1 MGQPLTLP
9 RLLKMRLDIA
19 PLIAPQKIDNRPSDI
34 DVARRVLASEAAGL
48 AALADVL
55 DHNFVKAVDIMAAAK
70 GRVVVSGMG
79 KSGNIAQK
87 IVATLASTGTPAQ
100 FVNAA
105 EASHGDLGMITLQDV
120 VLTLSYSGETA
131 ELTDLVAFTRIMKIP
146 LIAMSGRA
154 GSSLDKA
161 GDVSLVLPRMAEA
174 CPHNLAPTTSTT
186 AMMALGD
193 ALAVA
198 LLERKGF
205 SAEDFNALHPG
216 GQLGRRFIKLADIM
230 HRGESIP
237 LARYDALM
245 SEALLTMTAK
255 SLGCVGVVAADE
267 SLVGIITDGD
277 LRRHME
283 SSLVE
288 RRAGEIMT
296 ESPLTVSPDMLAAA
310 ALGLMNDRKITAM
323 FAVEANKPVG
333 IVHIHDLL
341 RAGIV

>member
-1 MGQPLTLP
+1 LELAQLTTTKKSGG
-9 RLLKMRLDIA
+9 R
-19 PLIAPQKIDNRPSDI
+19 QSDL
-34 DVARRVLASEAAGL
+34 DVARRVLAHEAAGL
-48 AALADVL
+48 AALSAVL
-55 DHNFVKAVDIMAAAK
+55 DESFVKAVDLMEAAK

-87 IVATLASTGTPAQ
+87 ITATLASTGTPAQ
-100 FVNAA
+100 YVNAA

-131 ELTDLVAFTRIMKIP
+131 ELSDLVAFTRLMKIP
-146 LIAMSGRA
+146 LIAVSGRA

-161 GDVSLVLPRMAEA
+161 GDVSLVLPEMDEA
-174 CPHNLAPTTSTT
+174 CPNNLAPTTSTT

-216 GQLGRRFIKLADIM
+216 GQLGRRFIKLSDIM
-230 HRGESIP
+230 HRGEAVP
-237 LARYDALM
+237 LARHDSQM

-255 SLGCVGVVAADE
+255 SLGCVGVVGADGT
-267 SLVGIITDGD
+267 LAGIITDGD

-283 SSLVE
+283 NDLLE
-288 RRAGEIMT
+288 RRASEIMT
-296 ESPLTVSPDMLAAA
+296 EAPLTVSPDMLAAA
-310 ALGLMNDRKITAM
+310 VLGLMNDRKITAM

-341 RAGIV
+341 RAGLV

>member
-1 MGQPLTLP
+1 
-9 RLLKMRLDIA
+9 
-19 PLIAPQKIDNRPSDI
+19 
-34 DVARRVLASEAAGL
+34 
-48 AALADVL
+48 
-55 DHNFVKAVDIMAAAK
+55 
-70 GRVVVSGMG
+70 
-79 KSGNIAQK
+79 
-87 IVATLASTGTPAQ
+87 
-100 FVNAA
+100 
-105 EASHGDLGMITLQDV
+105 MITLQDV

-131 ELTDLVAFTRIMKIP
+131 ELSDLVAFTRLKQIP

-161 GDVSLVLPRMAEA
+161 GDVSLVLPRMEEA

-205 SAEDFNALHPG
+205 SAENFNALHPG
-216 GQLGRRFIKLADIM
+216 GQLGRRFIKLSDIM
-230 HRGESIP
+230 HRVDAIP
-237 LARYDALM
+237 LVRHDTMM
-245 SEALLTMTAK
+245 SEALLIMTAK
-255 SLGCVGVVAADE
+255 SLGCVGVVDADE

-283 SSLVE
+283 NNLFE
-288 RRAGEIMT
+288 RQAGEIMT
-296 ESPLTVSPDMLAAA
+296 KSPLTVAPDMLAAA
-310 ALGLMNDRKITAM
+310 ALGIMNERKITAM
-323 FAVEANKPVG
+323 FAVEENKPVG

>member
-1 MGQPLTLP
+1 LEF
-9 RLLKMRLDIA
+9 A
-19 PLIAPQKIDNRPSDI
+19 PLITPQKTDSRPSDI

-48 AALADVL
+48 AALSAVL
-55 DHNFVKAVDIMAAAK
+55 DDSFVKAVDIMEAAK

-100 FVNAA
+100 YVNAA

-131 ELTDLVAFTRIMKIP
+131 ELSDLVAFTRLMKIP

-161 GDVSLVLPRMAEA
+161 GDVSLVLPNMAEA

-216 GQLGRRFIKLADIM
+216 GRLGRRFIKLSDIM
-230 HRGESIP
+230 HRGDAVP
-237 LARYDALM
+237 LARHDTLM

-255 SLGCVGVVAADE
+255 SLGCVGVVGADG

-283 SSLVE
+283 SSLFE
-288 RRAGEIMT
+288 RRASEIMT
-296 ESPLTVSPDMLAAA
+296 KSPLTVSPTMLAAA
-310 ALGLMNDRKITAM
+310 VLGLMNDRKITAL
-323 FAVEANKPVG
+323 FAVEGNRPVG
-333 IVHIHDLL
+333 IIHIHDLL

>member
-1 MGQPLTLP
+1 MQNN
-9 RLLKMRLDIA
+9 
-19 PLIAPQKIDNRPSDI
+19 NRQHADL
-34 DVARRVLASEAAGL
+34 DVARRVLADEAAGL
-48 AALADVL
+48 AALSVVL
-55 DHNFVKAVDIMAAAK
+55 DDTFVRAVDLMEGAK

-120 VLTLSYSGETA
+120 VLALSYSGDTA
-131 ELTDLVAFTRIMKIP
+131 ELSDLVAFTRLMKIP
-146 LIAMSGRA
+146 MIAMTGRA
-154 GSSLDKA
+154 GSTLDKA
-161 GDVSLVLPRMAEA
+161 GDVSLVLPTMVEA
-174 CPHNLAPTTSTT
+174 CPNNLAPTTSTT

-216 GQLGRRFIKLADIM
+216 GQLGRRFIKLSDIM
-230 HRGESIP
+230 HRADAIP
-237 LARYDALM
+237 LVRHDTLM
-245 SEALLTMTAK
+245 AEALLIMTSK
-255 SLGCVGVVAADE
+255 SLGCVGVMDDGGT
-267 SLVGIITDGD
+267 LVGIITDGD

-283 SSLVE
+283 NGLVD

-310 ALGLMNDRKITAM
+310 VLGLMNDRKITAM
-323 FAVEANKPVG
+323 FAVEQNKPVG

-341 RAGIV
+341 RAGFV

>member
-1 MGQPLTLP
+1 MTATQKT
-9 RLLKMRLDIA
+9 DC
-19 PLIAPQKIDNRPSDI
+19 PQTDL
-34 DVARRVLASEAAGL
+34 DVARRVLSHEAAGL
-48 AALADVL
+48 AALSAVL
-55 DHNFVKAVDIMAAAK
+55 DETFVKAVDIMAAAE

-100 FVNAA
+100 YVNAA
-105 EASHGDLGMITLQDV
+105 EASHGDLGMVTLQDV

-131 ELTDLVAFTRIMKIP
+131 ELADLVAFTRLKKIP

-161 GDVSLVLPRMAEA
+161 ADVSLVLPGMAEA

-205 SAEDFNALHPG
+205 SAENFNALHPG
-216 GQLGRRFIKLADIM
+216 GQLGRRFIKLYDIM
-230 HRGESIP
+230 HRGDAVP
-237 LARYDALM
+237 LVRHDTLM
-245 SEALLTMTAK
+245 SEALLIMTAK
-255 SLGCVGVVAADE
+255 SLGCVGVVGADD

-283 SSLVE
+283 NGLFE
-288 RRAGEIMT
+288 RQAGEIMT
-296 ESPLTVSPDMLAAA
+296 KSPLTVSPDMLAAA
-310 ALGLMNDRKITAM
+310 VLGLMNDRKITAM

-333 IVHIHDLL
+333 IIHIHDLL

>member
-1 MGQPLTLP
+1 LTALQTKAAS
-9 RLLKMRLDIA
+9 R
-19 PLIAPQKIDNRPSDI
+19 QTDI

-48 AALADVL
+48 TALAEVL
-55 DHNFVKAVDIMAAAK
+55 DDTFVRAVDLMAAAK

-79 KSGNIAQK
+79 KSGNIARK
-87 IVATLASTGTPAQ
+87 IAATLASTGTPAQ
-100 FVNAA
+100 YVNAA

-131 ELTDLVAFTRIMKIP
+131 ELSDLVAFTRLMKIP

-161 GDVSLVLPRMAEA
+161 GDVSLVLPGMSEA

-216 GQLGRRFIKLADIM
+216 GQLGRRFIKLSDIM
-230 HRGESIP
+230 HRGDEIP
-237 LARYDALM
+237 LAQHDTAM

-255 SLGCVGVVAADE
+255 SLGCVGVVSADGT
-267 SLVGIITDGD
+267 LAGIITDGD

-283 SSLVE
+283 RSLLE
-288 RRAGEIMT
+288 RRAADIMT

-310 ALGLMNDRKITAM
+310 TLGLMNDRKITAV
-323 FAVEANKPVG
+323 FVVVANKPVG

>member
-1 MGQPLTLP
+1 M
-9 RLLKMRLDIA
+9 
-19 PLIAPQKIDNRPSDI
+19 IAPQKTDSRPSDI
-34 DVARRVLASEAAGL
+34 DVARRVLESEAAGL
-48 AALADVL
+48 AALSDVL
-55 DHNFVKAVDIMAAAK
+55 DDSFVKAVDLMAAAR
-70 GRVVVSGMG
+70 GRIVVSGMG

-131 ELTDLVAFTRIMKIP
+131 ELSDLVAFTRLMNIP

-161 GDVSLVLPRMAEA
+161 SDVSLILPRMDEA

-205 SAEDFNALHPG
+205 SAENFNALHPG
-216 GQLGRRFIKLADIM
+216 GQLGRRFIKLSDIM
-230 HRGESIP
+230 HRGDAIP
-237 LARYDALM
+237 LARYDTLM

-255 SLGCVGVVAADE
+255 SLGCVGVVGADE

-323 FAVEANKPVG
+323 FAVEANKPIGV
-333 IVHIHDLL
+333 VHIHDLL

>member
-1 MGQPLTLP
+1 M
-9 RLLKMRLDIA
+9 
-19 PLIAPQKIDNRPSDI
+19 IAPQKTDCRPSDI
-34 DVARRVLASEAAGL
+34 EVARRVLADEAAGL
-48 AALADVL
+48 AALSGVL
-55 DHNFVKAVDIMAAAK
+55 DDSFVKAVDIMEAAK

-100 FVNAA
+100 YVNAA

-131 ELTDLVAFTRIMKIP
+131 ELSDLVAFTRLMKIP

-161 GDVSLVLPRMAEA
+161 SDVSLVLPSMAEA

-205 SAEDFNALHPG
+205 SAENFNALHPG
-216 GQLGRRFIKLADIM
+216 GRLGRRFIKLSDIM
-230 HRGESIP
+230 HRGDAVP
-237 LARYDALM
+237 LARHDTLM
-245 SEALLTMTAK
+245 SEALLTMMAK
-255 SLGCVGVVAADE
+255 SLGCVGVIDADD
-267 SLVGIITDGD
+267 SLIGIITDGD

-283 SSLVE
+283 SSLLE

-310 ALGLMNDRKITAM
+310 VLGLMNDRKITAM
-323 FAVEANKPVG
+323 FTVEANKPVG

>member
-1 MGQPLTLP
+1 MTTTKKSGGRQ
-9 RLLKMRLDIA
+9 
-19 PLIAPQKIDNRPSDI
+19 SDL
-34 DVARRVLASEAAGL
+34 DVARRVLAHEAAGL
-48 AALADVL
+48 AALSAVL
-55 DHNFVKAVDIMAAAK
+55 DESFVKAVDLMEAAK

-87 IVATLASTGTPAQ
+87 ITATLASTGTPAQ
-100 FVNAA
+100 YVNAA

-131 ELTDLVAFTRIMKIP
+131 ELSDLVAFTRLMKIP
-146 LIAMSGRA
+146 LIAVSGRA

-161 GDVSLVLPRMAEA
+161 GDVSLVLPEMDEA
-174 CPHNLAPTTSTT
+174 CPNNLAPTTSTT

-216 GQLGRRFIKLADIM
+216 GQLGRRFIKLSDIM
-230 HRGESIP
+230 HRGEAVP
-237 LARYDALM
+237 LARHDSQM

-255 SLGCVGVVAADE
+255 SLGCVGVVGADGT
-267 SLVGIITDGD
+267 LAGIITDGD

-283 SSLVE
+283 NDLLE
-288 RRAGEIMT
+288 RRASEIMT
-296 ESPLTVSPDMLAAA
+296 EAPLTVSPDMLAAA
-310 ALGLMNDRKITAM
+310 VLGLMNDRKITAM

-341 RAGIV
+341 RAGLV

>member
-1 MGQPLTLP
+1 
-9 RLLKMRLDIA
+9 LDFA
-19 PLIAPQKIDNRPSDI
+19 PLIAPQKADSTPSDI
-34 DVARRVLASEAAGL
+34 EVARQVLASEAAGL
-48 AALADVL
+48 AALSDVL
-55 DHNFVKAVDIMAAAK
+55 DDSFVKAVDIMEAAK

-100 FVNAA
+100 YVNAA

-131 ELTDLVAFTRIMKIP
+131 ELSDLVAFTRLKNIP

-154 GSSLDKA
+154 GSSLAKA
-161 GDVSLVLPRMAEA
+161 GDVSLVLPKMEEA

-205 SAEDFNALHPG
+205 SAENFNALHPG

-230 HRGESIP
+230 HRGDATP
-237 LARYDALM
+237 LAHHDTLM

-255 SLGCVGVVAADE
+255 SLGCVGVIGDDD

-283 SSLVE
+283 SNLVG
-288 RRAGEIMT
+288 RRAGDIMT

-310 ALGLMNDRKITAM
+310 ALGLMNERKITAI
-323 FAVEANKPVG
+323 FVVEADKPVG

>member
-1 MGQPLTLP
+1 MIT
-9 RLLKMRLDIA
+9 
-19 PLIAPQKIDNRPSDI
+19 PQRSDARPSDI
-34 DVARRVLASEAAGL
+34 DVARRVLASEAGGL
-48 AALADVL
+48 AALSEVL
-55 DHNFVKAVDIMAAAK
+55 DGSFVKAVDLMEAAQ

-79 KSGNIAQK
+79 KSGNVAQK
-87 IVATLASTGTPAQ
+87 IAATLASTGTPAQ

-105 EASHGDLGMITLQDV
+105 EASHGDLGMVTRQDV

-131 ELTDLVAFTRIMKIP
+131 ELSDLVAFTRLMKIP

-161 GDVSLVLPRMAEA
+161 ADVSLILPDITEA

-205 SAEDFNALHPG
+205 SPENFNALHPG
-216 GQLGRRFIKLADIM
+216 GQLGRRFIKLSDIM
-230 HRGESIP
+230 HRGDAVP
-237 LARYDALM
+237 LVHFDTLM

-255 SLGCVGVVAADE
+255 SLGCVGVVGDDDT
-267 SLVGIITDGD
+267 LVGIITDGD

-283 SSLVE
+283 SGLFE
-288 RRAGEIMT
+288 RRAGDIMT
-296 ESPLTVSPDMLAAA
+296 KSPLTASPDMLAAA
-310 ALGLMNDRKITAM
+310 ALGLMNDRKITAI
-323 FAVEANKPVG
+323 FAVEANRPVG
-333 IVHIHDLL
+333 IVHIHDLV